1 MHFVHQFQ
9 CFEVFLKYVF
19 DFFKTVFFLKNFVSL
34 YLLRLIQ
41 SVFQSIEIAFKIF
54 MESLSVLINRNCCF
68 DQSNFENKVF
78 KNLDLTCSNHFFKNF
93 SKLFLSLRLGKAP
106 LQICC
111 RFPPN
116 FLQGFSLHKPVC
128 PYYPFFCIVFHVV
141 MHYFMFFW

>member
-1 MHFVHQFQ
+1 MRFVHQFQ
-9 CFEVFLKYVF
+9 CFKVFLKCVF
-19 DFFKTVFFLKNFVSL
+19 DFFKTVFFLKNSMCL

-41 SVFQSIEIAFKIF
+41 SVFRSIKIAFKIF
-54 MESLSVLINRNCCF
+54 MKSLSVSINRNCCF

-78 KNLDLTCSNHFFKNF
+78 KNSDLTCSNHFFKNF

-106 LQICC
+106 QKCFC

-116 FLQGFSLHKPVC
+116 FLQGFSLHKLVC